1 MNAYLQRPFR
11 RVVQQWLPLLR
22 RRAFLLFWWTITL
35 QLPHQYL
42 LWRRARRIRRSA
54 PIAAELS
61 PTLIHDTDPRCIALL
76 CSANPKVSV
85 IIPCYGKVEYTLR
98 CLAAIAANPP
108 KAAIEVIV
116 VDDATPDNS
125 LACLGHVPGIRL
137 MRNPR
142 NLGYLRSCN
151 AAARIAEGDY
161 LMLLNNDTQVMPGW
175 LDALLEAFRGR
186 SDVGAV
192 GSQLLYPD
200 GRLQEAGC
208 IVWND
213 GSGWNFGRSDS
224 PDRPMYNYIREVDYC
239 SAASLLVPR
248 ALFNSLG
255 GFDELYAPAYSED
268 SDFAF
273 RLRERGYKVLYQ
285 PRSRVVHFEGV
296 THGRSLSNGMK
307 AWQVRNQ
314 QKFLARWRSV
324 LSSQHMSNGEHVL
337 RARDR
342 AHGREVALVIDHY
355 VPEPDRD
362 AGSRTVLCIIRGLL
376 QLGMV
381 VKFWPHNLYFNP
393 GYTEALQDMGV
404 EVAYGAD
411 IGTFG
416 KWLADNANDL
426 DYVLTCRPHVAA
438 AFLPDLTP
446 YPRIA
451 RLYYGMDL
459 HFSRMRLQ
467 GKEQSDLV
475 VLRQAQRMEALERSV
490 WRDMDVVLYPSNQES
505 EYAAATEPGVAARTL
520 LPYCF
525 EQFAALRPPPT
536 DPVLLFVGGFAHQ
549 PNQHGLMWF
558 LDQVLPIIR
567 MQVPT
572 ARLVVVGSNP
582 PADIAALNSTLV
594 SVRSNVSDHELR
606 ELYRT
611 ARVAIAPLRYGAG
624 VKLKVV
630 EAMCEGLPLVTTA
643 IGAQGLPGLED
654 IVSVCDEPTA
664 FADAV
669 CQLLSADTVWSD
681 RAVAQLDYAAARYSE
696 AAFRDSL
703 QQALAQSASRCAARL
718 ASYSVRAA
726 AT

>member
-1 MNAYLQRPFR
+1 MNACPERPLR
-11 RVVQQWLPLLR
+11 QLVQQWLPLLR

-35 QLPHQYL
+35 QLPYQFV

-54 PIAAELS
+54 PIPAELS
-61 PTLIHDTDPRCIALL
+61 PTLIHDPDPRCITLPR
-76 CSANPKVSV
+76 SANPTVSV

-125 LACLGHVPGIRL
+125 MACLEEVPGIRL
-137 MRNPR
+137 MINPR

-151 AAARIAEGDY
+151 AAARVAVGEF

-175 LDALLEAFRGR
+175 LDALLEPFRGR

-192 GSQLLYPD
+192 GSKLLYPD

-224 PDRPMYNYIREVDYC
+224 PDRPTYNYLREVDYC

-248 ALFNSLG
+248 ALFNELG
-255 GFDELYAPAYSED
+255 GFDEHYAPAYCED
-268 SDFAF
+268 SDLAF

-285 PRSRVVHFEGV
+285 PRSHVVHFEGV

-314 QKFLARWRSV
+314 QKFHARWHSV
-324 LSSQHMSNGEHVL
+324 LSSQHLPNGEHVL

-342 AHGREVALVIDHY
+342 AHGREVVLVVDHY

-362 AGSRTVLCIIRGLL
+362 AGSRTVLCMIRGLL

-393 GYTEALQDMGV
+393 GYTEALQDLGV
-404 EVAYGAD
+404 EVAYGPA
-411 IGTFG
+411 IGSFG
-416 KWLADNANDL
+416 QWLADNADDL
-426 DYVLTCRPHVAA
+426 DYALVCRPDVAA
-438 AFLPDLTP
+438 DFLPDLKR

-467 GKEQSDLV
+467 AKEQSDLV
-475 VLRQAQRMEALERSV
+475 ALRQAQRMETLERSV
-490 WRDMDVVLYPSNQES
+490 WRDIDVVLYPSSEES
-505 EYAAATEPGVAARTL
+505 EYVTAAEPGVAARTL

-525 EQFAALRPPPT
+525 EQFAALRPPPS

-549 PNQHGLMWF
+549 PNFHGLMWF
-558 LDQVLPIIR
+558 LDQVFPIIR
-567 MQVPT
+567 MRAPAT
-572 ARLVVVGSNP
+572 RLVIIGSNP
-582 PADIAALNSTLV
+582 PADIEALNSTLV
-594 SVRSNVSDHELR
+594 SVRSNISDHDLR

-611 ARVAIAPLRYGAG
+611 SRVAIAPLRYGAG

-630 EAMCEGLPLVTTA
+630 EAMCEGLPLVTTST
-643 IGAQGLPGLED
+643 GAQGLPGLQE
-654 IVSVCDEPTA
+654 IVSICDEPAA
-664 FADAV
+664 FADGV
-669 CQLLSADTVWSD
+669 CRLLTDD
-681 RAVAQLDYAAARYSE
+681 RAWSECAAAQLDYAASRYSE
-696 AAFRDSL
+696 VAFRDSL
-703 QQALAQSASRCAARL
+703 QQALAQSANRCAARFTSL
-718 ASYSVRAA
+718 AVRAA

>member
-1 MNAYLQRPFR
+1 MNACPERPLL

-35 QLPHQYL
+35 QLPHQYV

-54 PIAAELS
+54 PISAELS
-61 PTLIHDTDPRCIALL
+61 PTLIHDTDPRCITLPS
-76 CSANPKVSV
+76 SANPTVSV

-116 VDDATPDNS
+116 VDDATPDKAM
-125 LACLGHVPGIRL
+125 ACLGDVPGVRL
-137 MRNPR
+137 LINPR

-151 AAARIAEGDY
+151 AASRVAVGEY

-175 LDALLEAFRGR
+175 LDTLLEPFRGR

-192 GSQLLYPD
+192 GSKLLYPD

-208 IVWND
+208 IIWND
-213 GSGWNFGRSDS
+213 GSGWNFGRCDS
-224 PDRPMYNYIREVDYC
+224 PDRPMYNYLREVDYC
-239 SAASLLVPR
+239 SAASLLVSR
-248 ALFNSLG
+248 ALFNELG
-255 GFDELYAPAYSED
+255 GFDEHYAPAYCED
-268 SDFAF
+268 SDLAF
-273 RLRERGYKVLYQ
+273 RLRERGYKVLFQ
-285 PRSRVVHFEGV
+285 PRSHVVHFEGV

-307 AWQVRNQ
+307 AGQVRNQ
-314 QKFLARWRSV
+314 QKFQARWQSV
-324 LSSQHMSNGEHVL
+324 LSSQHLPNGEHVL

-342 AHGREVALVIDHY
+342 AHGREVVLVVDHY

-362 AGSRTVLCIIRGLL
+362 AGSRTALCMIRGLL

-393 GYTEALQDMGV
+393 GYTEALQDLGV
-404 EVAYGAD
+404 EVAYGAG

-416 KWLADNANDL
+416 QWLADNADDV
-426 DYVLTCRPHVAA
+426 DYILICRPQVATD
-438 AFLPDLTP
+438 FLRDLKG

-467 GKEQSDLV
+467 AKEQSDLV

-490 WRDMDVVLYPSNQES
+490 WHDMDVVLYPSSQES
-505 EYAAATEPGVAARTL
+505 EYVAAAEPGVASRTL

-525 EQFAALRPPPT
+525 ERFAALRPPPT
-536 DPVLLFVGGFAHQ
+536 DPVLLFVGSFAHQ
-549 PNQHGLMWF
+549 PNRHGLMWF
-558 LDQVLPIIR
+558 LDQVLPTIR
-567 MQVPT
+567 MRAPT

-582 PADIAALNSTLV
+582 PADIEALNSSLT
-594 SVRSNVSDHELR
+594 SVRSNISDYELG
-606 ELYRT
+606 ELYRA

-630 EAMCEGLPLVTTA
+630 EAMREGLPLVTTS
-643 IGAQGLPGLED
+643 IGAQGLPGLEK
-654 IVSVCDEPTA
+654 IVSICDEPTA
-664 FADAV
+664 FADGV
-669 CQLLSADTVWSD
+669 CRLLTDDMAWSE
-681 RAVAQLDYAAARYSE
+681 RAAAQLDYAASRYSE
-696 AAFRDSL
+696 AAFRNSL
-703 QQALAQSASRCAARL
+703 QQALAQSANRCAARF
-718 ASYSVRAA
+718 ASHAVRAT